1 MQTRTT
7 PPLAR
12 NEALVVE
19 ELGDELLVYDLKRD
33 EAHSLGTVAA
43 QVWKACDGKTTID
56 ELASQLGLDRDAVVE
71 AVDGLGVCMLL
82 DEGPDSADDA
92 SRLTRRGL
100 SLKAVKLG
108 AAAAATPLIV
118 SIAAPTAA
126 MAVTEAFCQGISVSA
141 KGCGDCH
148 KFGCCCCEPPGGV
161 VPGSKPCHA
170 DCVTRPECNLGT
182 KSNCNGSTPNCKLH
196 LG

>member
-12 NEALVVE
+12 TEALVVE
-19 ELGDELLVYDLKRD
+19 ELGDELLVYDLTRD

-43 QVWKACDGKTTID
+43 KVWKACDGQKNID
-56 ELASQLGLDRDAVVE
+56 QLAAELDMDSDAVAE
-71 AVDGLGVCMLL
+71 AIEGLSTCNLL
-82 DEGPDSADDA
+82 DEAPAAGI
-92 SRLTRRGL
+92 TRRGL
-100 SLKAVKLG
+100 SLKAMKLG

-126 MAVTEAFCQGISVSA
+126 MAVTEAFCQGIAVSA
-141 KGCGDCH
+141 NGCGDCH
-148 KFGCCCCEPPGGV
+148 KFGCCCCEPPGGTV
-161 VPGSKPCHA
+161 KPCHA
-170 DCVTRPECNLGT
+170 DCITSPDCNIGT
-182 KSNCNGSTPNCKLH
+182 QPNCNGSTPNCKLH